1 MAAMVGIGQ
10 PLGVEIRGVIHT
22 WYVSDLNLTIVDV
35 VARVPVLGAECWS
48 PPFGQ
53 LRSVRLYGRVIVTM
67 QDLRTAYFEP
77 DFLK

>member
-35 VARVPVLGAECWS
+35 VARVPVHVLVQYKVLNL
-48 PPFGQ
+48 Q
-53 LRSVRLYGRVIVTM
+53 L
-67 QDLRTAYFEP
+67 
-77 DFLK
+77 